1 MGGGLIQLMAIGPQN
16 NKICGNPK
24 VSFFKCVYSQYCNFG
39 IEWFYQYFQGE
50 KKLGKTIKCILDKK
64 GDLLREMYIVF
75 EISSNSYE
83 IPKLGLRLIDYVEIQ
98 IGGQTIDKHY
108 GEWLDIWTQLNYTHG
123 KYEVFKSLIKD
134 KYSSSTQSSTTTTNN
149 CGSTSI
155 KRLYVPLIFWFNLNP
170 GLALPLVSLQYHEVT
185 LYLKI
190 KALEDLQ
197 IYTTKTPTSK
207 APLAA
212 NSNNKL
218 FEPATGG
225 GNVWGGG
232 ITTTSTNDVVG
243 ENTIAF
249 IDMSGGSSGPQ
260 PSKWHTTIFNGEI
273 HDVYLMCEYIFLDV
287 KQKKR
292 FALAETEYLITQVQ
306 YTDKLDLNPLT
317 VAGPTATASI
327 SLQFNHPIKQLIFA
341 VYPSSLNNFMIY
353 KNMDNSFTVDNI
365 ELYAN
370 NSKITEINNVE
381 FYTLLKPFAH
391 YNCGGFTSSDKVT
404 NFNGGFYLY
413 SFGINP
419 ASFQPSGS
427 LNFSRLNDFSINFTY
442 VKTDAQ
448 YTTIAEPYK
457 FMAFGHNYNILKIKN
472 GMGGILYSS

>member
-24 VSFFKCVYSQYCNFG
+24 VSFFKSVYSQYCNFG
-39 IEWFYQYFQGE
+39 IEWFYQYFEGE
-50 KKLGKTIKCILDKK
+50 KKLGKTIKCVLDKK

-75 EISSNSYE
+75 EISSDSYE
-83 IPKLGLRLIDYVEIQ
+83 VPKLGLRLIDYVEIR
-98 IGGQTIDKHY
+98 IGGQVIDKHY

-134 KYSSSTQSSTTTTNN
+134 KYSNSTQAYSTSTTN
-149 CGSTSI
+149 CGSTSF

-190 KALEDLQ
+190 KDLEDLQ
-197 IYTTKTPTSK
+197 IYTTKTETSK
-207 APLAA
+207 KPIAAAENNNIFTDPSGTTATPPLGPTIDNPNAIPFIDL
-212 NSNNKL
+212 S
-218 FEPATGG
+218 G
-225 GNVWGGG
+225 GNA
-232 ITTTSTNDVVG
+232 SR
-243 ENTIAF
+243 
-249 IDMSGGSSGPQ
+249 
-260 PSKWHTTIFNGEI
+260 WHKTIFSGDI

-287 KQKKR
+287 TQKKR
-292 FALAETEYLITQVQ
+292 FALAENEYLITQVQ
-306 YTDKLDLNPLT
+306 YTNKLDLNTLT
-317 VAGPTATASI
+317 SPASTGASSV
-327 SLQFNHPIKQLIFA
+327 SLHFNHPIKQLIFA
-341 VYPSSLNNFMIY
+341 VYPTWLDNLLIY
-353 KNMDNSFTVDNI
+353 KNMDNSFTLNNI

-391 YNCGGFTSSDKVT
+391 YNCGGFTSTDKQT

-413 SFGINP
+413 SFGISP

-427 LNFSRLNDFSINFTY
+427 LNFSRLNDFTINFTY
-442 VKTDAQ
+442 VKSAAEH
-448 YTTIAEPYK
+448 TTIAEPYK
-457 FMAFGHNYNILKIKN
+457 FFAFGHNYNILKIKN
-472 GMGGILYSS
+472 GMGGVLYSS